1 MSHLEEGTILTLR
14 DGGLVSA
21 DAEAHLLHCSDCSAS
36 MTLASERS
44 SRVARALESLDVKSD
59 IEAAK
64 SRARAALDSRSALRP
79 PRAGTRWHLGR
90 AAAILLLA
98 TGAAY
103 AMPGSPFRD
112 WVNSR
117 VGPSA
122 GTETNAPSG
131 PQDYAAGIDVVVV
144 DGSIRISLTSVAD
157 DTRLDVVWI
166 DEAVARISG
175 SAGSSYSV
183 AQGSAEADVTPGPV
197 RVALPRSASLV
208 VLEVNG
214 STILRRSESGL
225 QLLEEPVSQNDDRIV
240 FSITSR

>member
-1 MSHLEEGTILTLR
+1 MSHLDEGAILTLR

-21 DAEAHLLHCSDCSAS
+21 DAEAHLHHCSDCSAS
-36 MTLASERS
+36 LALADERS
-44 SRVARALESLDVKSD
+44 IRIARALESLDVGAD
-59 IEAAK
+59 LEAAK
-64 SRARAALDSRSALRP
+64 ERARAALDDRTATRRP
-79 PRAGTRWHLGR
+79 HVISRWHLGR
-90 AAAILLLA
+90 AAAILLLTA
-98 TGAAY
+98 GAAY
-103 AMPGSPFRD
+103 AVPGSPFRD

-122 GTETNAPSG
+122 GTETSVSSG
-131 PQDYAAGIDVVVV
+131 SQDYAAGIDVAVV
-144 DGSIRISLTSVAD
+144 DGSIRISLTSVAE

-214 STILRRSESGL
+214 STILQRSESGL
-225 QLLEEPVSQNDDRIV
+225 ELLEEPVSQNDDRIV
-240 FSITSR
+240 FSITPR